1 MLFAY
6 SSNAFTRTSLSS
18 ALQDIAEIGFD
29 GVEILCDR
37 PHWFSGMVAPAEVE
51 HIAALLCDLHLTVSN
66 LNANAA
72 TGYYY
77 PHPAINHFEPALT
90 NPAPEMRRWRQ
101 QYTIETIRLA
111 AQLNAPCISITSG
124 EPIPGI
130 ARNQAFEM
138 MVESL
143 KPICE
148 EAALHN
154 VKIGIEYEP
163 GLIIESAADVI
174 AVIEQVNSPALGV
187 NFDIGHSYL
196 MHEHPE
202 ETVQLLAGRIWNV
215 HVEDIKDHI
224 HFHLIPGK
232 GDLPFNRYLR
242 ALKRNDY
249 KGLLTLELYSYP
261 EKPIAAGKE
270 GLAYLTS
277 LLNDSQ
283 ID

>member
-18 ALQDIAEIGFD
+18 ALQAIAEIGFD

-37 PHWFSGMVAPAEVE
+37 PHWFPGTVAPGEVDR
-51 HIAALLCDLHLTVSN
+51 IAALLYELNLTVSN
-66 LNANAA
+66 LNANTA
-72 TGYYY
+72 TGYYH

-90 NPAPEMRRWRQ
+90 NPDPEMRRWRQ

-124 EPIPGI
+124 EPIPGVT
-130 ARNQAFEM
+130 RNQASEI

-148 EAALHN
+148 EAARHN

-163 GLIIESAADVI
+163 GLIIESAADVMAI
-174 AVIEQVNSPALGV
+174 MAQVNSPALGV

-196 MHEHPE
+196 MHEDPE

-215 HVEDIKDHI
+215 HVEDIKNNI
-224 HFHLIPGK
+224 HFHLIPGE
-232 GDLPFNRYLR
+232 GDLPFSRYLS
-242 ALKRNDY
+242 ALNRINY
-249 KGLLTLELYSYP
+249 QGALTLELYSYP
-261 EKPIAAGKE
+261 EKPITAGKE

-277 LLNDSQ
+277 LLNDSRV
-283 ID
+283 D